1 MSRVRPRRMLTV
13 VILLGALCAVLCVG
27 TAAGQSIDKV
37 PREQTLILEN
47 IDGRVPVPG
56 NMNPYVAGQYLEW
69 GMWQANQ
76 ESLFYFN
83 LESGKLEPW
92 IAESAKYGD
101 GGRTVTIEL
110 RDGVK
115 WSDGVPFTAEDVVF
129 TIEMLKKNLG
139 LRYSSDMDVWVD
151 SISAVTPRRIVIK
164 LKKPNPRFLL
174 TYFGVPIWQSLLI
187 APKHIWQN
195 VDPKTFPNYDLE
207 KGLPLGTG
215 PYRLVRST
223 ETETVFDRLEHWWAA
238 DTGLHAM
245 PAPRRVIWLG
255 VGTEDG
261 RAAMGVNN
269 QLDAMWVM
277 SRSTFEIARR
287 RNPNIIGWSGNLP
300 YGYLDPCPRDLFFNT
315 SAAPFDQP
323 GVRLA
328 INHAINREQ
337 LVAVAFEGMSE
348 PSYSVFPTY
357 GGLKQFLDRNAE
369 ILNSLHSDPAKIPT
383 LMTAAGYKRNGQGL
397 WVGPDAKPV
406 SFTISTRSGETDL
419 LKMGP
424 VLVAQLR
431 AAGFDA
437 SFRAAETA
445 IYFTDV
451 SNGHTPVYLAG
462 TCGSV
467 QDPYASFALFHSRES
482 APTGQRSPGVT
493 PTRFADAA
501 FDQAVDTM
509 ATLAST
515 DPNFSRAADT
525 ALAEFTRLLPAIP
538 LVQARLLTPF
548 NKTYWTD
555 WPSADNNYFQPGH
568 WWISGDQLIIHVKP
582 VTR

>member
-1 MSRVRPRRMLTV
+1 MRAAAVRFAV
-13 VILLGALCAVLCVG
+13 FVCALGVAG
-27 TAAGQSIDKV
+27 SAAAQSIKSV

-69 GMWQANQ
+69 GMWQATQ

-83 LESGKLEPW
+83 LETGKLEPW
-92 IAESAKYGD
+92 LAESGEYSDGAK
-101 GGRTVTIEL
+101 TVTIQL
-110 RDGVK
+110 RNGVK
-115 WSDGVPFTAEDVVF
+115 WSDGVAFTAEDIVF
-129 TIEMLKKNLG
+129 TIEMLKQNLG

-151 SISAVTPRRIVIK
+151 SVSAPNPRRVVIR

-174 TYFGVPIWQSLLI
+174 TYFGVPIWHSLLI

-195 VDPKTFPNYDLE
+195 VDPKTFTNFDLAR
-207 KGLPLGTG
+207 GLPLGTG
-215 PYRLVRST
+215 SYRLVRST
-223 ETETVFDRLEHWWAA
+223 ETETIFDRLDHWWAA

-245 PAPRRVIWLG
+245 PAPTRVIWLG
-255 VGTEDG
+255 VGTEDT

-277 SRSTFEIARR
+277 GRSTFEIARHK
-287 RNPNIIGWSGNLP
+287 NLSIIGWTNSLP

-315 SAAPFDQP
+315 AAPPFDKTA
-323 GVRLA
+323 VRLA
-328 INHAINREQ
+328 INDAINREQ
-337 LVAVAFEGMSE
+337 LVTVAFEGMSE

-357 GGLKQFLDRNAE
+357 GALKELLDRNAE
-369 ILNSLHSDPAKIPT
+369 VLKPIHSDPSKVPA
-383 LMTAAGYKRNGQGL
+383 LMQAAGYKKNGDGL
-397 WVGPDAKPV
+397 WASANGKPI
-406 SFTISTRSGETDL
+406 SFTITTRSGETDL

-424 VLVAQLR
+424 VMVAQLR

-437 SFRAAETA
+437 SFHPSETA

-451 SNGHTPVYLAG
+451 SNGNSAIYLAG

-493 PTRFADAA
+493 PTRFANPDFDA
-501 FDQAVDTM
+501 AVDTM
-509 ATLAST
+509 AKLPAT
-515 DPNFSRAADT
+515 DPAFALAADT
-525 ALAEFTRLLPAIP
+525 ALRVFTQELPAIP

-548 NKTYWTD
+548 NTKYWSN
-555 WPSADNNYFQPGH
+555 WPTAENNYIQPGH
-568 WWISGDQLIIHVKP
+568 WWVTGGQLLINVKP
-582 VTR
+582 ANR